1 MTHDSQYLGFD
12 PALVGT
18 PLASYRTSSRG
29 ELPRGVERV
38 TEGGEEGANASQNII
53 CTVQNGSMTT
63 GSDAKRVK
71 KLLYYMLV
79 LFL

>member
-1 MTHDSQYLGFD
+1 MTHDSKYLGFD

-38 TEGGEEGANASQNII
+38 TEGGEEGSGGGQCQPEYNMYS
-53 CTVQNGSMTT
+53 
-63 GSDAKRVK
+63 AKWFYDNWIRCEK
-71 KLLYYMLV
+71 G
-79 LFL
+79 